1 MDTNIN
7 FKITVIIP
15 VYNVESYLSECIES
29 VLNQDFD
36 NKQILI
42 INDGSTDGSA
52 KIIEEYKKNNTYIK
66 VVETKNRGLSMARNL
81 GIELALGDFIL
92 FLDSDDYLLPNTLT
106 KCIEAIEKYNTDIV
120 LFSGEIVNLSKEAN
134 KFPTL
139 YYSRPLELV
148 NKPLQSQYLFEK
160 LVLLKKYIPQAC
172 LYMFKKDK
180 FKHLEFHPGILFE
193 DNLFTTKLLLHSSN
207 TYAVCIPDQFYMRRI
222 RAGSITNQAMTSHH
236 LSSYCI
242 VVEELLKIK
251 AERLEASTLKAL
263 DIFIQKIIVGCI
275 ETNRKLNKA
284 QKANFFKF
292 KMISY
297 LRQLELKHIKI
308 STIILLLFPWSISG
322 LKGYQNRRNIS

>member
-1 MDTNIN
+1 LGINNN

-29 VLNQDFD
+29 VLNQDYD
-36 NKQILI
+36 NKEILI
-42 INDGSTDGSA
+42 INDGSTDRSA
-52 KIIEEYKKNNTYIK
+52 EIIEEYKKNNTCVK
-66 VVETKNRGLSMARNL
+66 VIETENRGLSMARNL
-81 GIELALGDFIL
+81 GVGLALGDFII
-92 FLDSDDYLLPNTLT
+92 FLDSDDYLSPNTLT
-106 KCIEAIEKYNTDIV
+106 KCTEAIEKHNTDIV

-160 LVLLKKYIPQAC
+160 LVLLKKYIPSAC

-180 FKHLEFHPGILFE
+180 FKHIEFHPGILFE

-207 TYAVCIPDQFYMRRI
+207 TYAVCIPNQFYMRRI
-222 RAGSITNQAMTSHH
+222 RTGSITNQAMTSHH
-236 LSSYCI
+236 LNSYCI
-242 VVEELLKIK
+242 IVEELLKIK

-263 DIFIQKIIVGCI
+263 EIFIQKIIVGCI
-275 ETNRKLNKA
+275 ETNLKLNNSQQVK
-284 QKANFFKF
+284 FFRF

-297 LRQLELKHIKI
+297 LRKLELKHIKI
-308 STIILLLFPWSISG
+308 STIILLLFPWSISV
-322 LKGYQNRRNIS
+322 LKSYQNRRNIF